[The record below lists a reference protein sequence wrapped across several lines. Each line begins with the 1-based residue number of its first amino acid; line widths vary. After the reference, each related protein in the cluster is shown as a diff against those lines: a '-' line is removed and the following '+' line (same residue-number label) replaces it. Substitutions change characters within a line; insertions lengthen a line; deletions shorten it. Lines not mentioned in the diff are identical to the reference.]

1 MISRWI
7 GLIPFL
13 GAVAVTAFIAGRFRP
28 GAWYA
33 ALAKPSWTPP
43 GWLFAPVWSLIYL
56 AIAAAGWLV
65 WRSGGAG
72 ALLPLGIWG
81 FQLAA
86 NSAWSWLFFGRHLP
100 AAALVDIV
108 LLLAAIVAFILAAR
122 PFSTVAAGLFLPY
135 AAWVLFA
142 ASLNAAI
149 VRMNPRPS

>member
-1 MISRWI
+1 MSTRWI
-7 GLIPFL
+7 GLVPFL
-13 GAVAVTAFIAGRFRP
+13 VAVAVTAFIAGRFRP

-33 ALAKPSWTPP
+33 ALVKPSWTPP
-43 GWLFAPVWSLIYL
+43 GWLFAPVWSLLYL
-56 AIAAAGWLV
+56 GVAFAGWLV
-65 WRSGGAG
+65 WRPDRAG

-86 NSAWSWLFFGRHLP
+86 NAAWSWLFFGRHLP

-108 LLLAAIVAFILAAR
+108 VLLAAIVAFIVSAR
-122 PFSTVAAGLFLPY
+122 PFSAAAAGLFLPY

-149 VRMNPRPS
+149 VRLNPRVP